1 MVKVRKLDVQ
11 QINTAL
17 NEIQKALEEI
27 IKRIEKLEAQQT
39 TNNT

>member
-1 MVKVRKLDVQ
+1 MVKIRKLDVQ

>member
-17 NEIQKALEEI
+17 NELQKALEEI

>member
-1 MVKVRKLDVQ
+1 MVKIRKPDVQ

>member
-1 MVKVRKLDVQ
+1 MVKVRKLDIQ

-17 NEIQKALEEI
+17 NEIQKILEEI
-27 IKRIEKLEAQQT
+27 IKRIEKLEEQS

>member
-1 MVKVRKLDVQ
+1 MVKIRKLDVQ

-17 NEIQKALEEI
+17 NEIQKTLEEI

>member
-1 MVKVRKLDVQ
+1 MVKIRKLDVQ

-17 NEIQKALEEI
+17 NEIQKAIEEI

>member
-17 NEIQKALEEI
+17 NEIQKTLEEI